1 MNGVTCQLTIR
12 AGDNGKI
19 SPEGE
24 VVVEKSSHVYLHA
37 QPEPGYQVQMWYIN
51 GNQLYGGTKQFRITA
66 DEDKLDIHVTFSK
79 I

>member
-1 MNGVTCQLTIR
+1 MNGVTCLVTIR

-24 VVVEKSSHVYLHA
+24 IVVEKSSFVYLHA
-37 QPEPGYQVQMWYIN
+37 QPENGYQVQMWYVN
-51 GNQLYGGTKQFRITA
+51 GSQFYGGTKEFRVTA
-66 DEDKLDIHVTFSK
+66 EEDNLDVHVTFSK

>member
-1 MNGVTCQLTIR
+1 MTCQVSIS

-24 VVVEKSSHVYLHA
+24 IIVEKSSHVYLHA
-37 QPEPGYQVQMWYIN
+37 KPEPGYQVQMWSVN
-51 GNQLYGGTKQFRITA
+51 GNQLYGGTKEFRVTA
-66 DEDKLDIHVTFSK
+66 EGDNLEVHVTFSK